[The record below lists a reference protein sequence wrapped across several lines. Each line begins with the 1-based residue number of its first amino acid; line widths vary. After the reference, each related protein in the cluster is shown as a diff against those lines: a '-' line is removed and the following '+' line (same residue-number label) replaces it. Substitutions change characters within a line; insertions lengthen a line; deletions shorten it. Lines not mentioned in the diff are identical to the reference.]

1 MNMCPGLFG
10 IDIDY
15 LARGRGI
22 KPQKVGRRKKSG
34 RNGGGQ
40 KGIKKNDSIE
50 QLLKANT
57 QMLKILDALGIKAV
71 QETDGEFD
79 DEEL

>member
-1 MNMCPGLFG
+1 MHVCPGLFG
-10 IDIDY
+10 IDIGY

-40 KGIKKNDSIE
+40 EGF
-50 QLLKANT
+50 AR
-57 QMLKILDALGIKAV
+57 LGQPYDCGNIAPRSN
-71 QETDGEFD
+71 
-79 DEEL
+79 